1 MQHTAT
7 TSARTDAREP
17 GTSREQWRNTILAGL
32 ANYIDAGSIVAGA
45 AGLTLWTEKF
55 GLSSSFVGIIGAF
68 SSNAISAGVGALV
81 GGWLCDQFGRK
92 RIYQWD
98 LLAYAFGL
106 LWIIF
111 ASEPWMLVTGY
122 VLAGLAVGADVP
134 ASWTLIAETAPDK
147 DRGRHAG
154 VAQVLW
160 MMGPVIV
167 LAMAFAL
174 SGLGILGIK
183 IVFAH
188 LFVVALV
195 LWALRRRMSE
205 SRMWADARSGET
217 AEGARFHRDGAAHET
232 PAPPK
237 TGLTLSAFRELVLQ
251 RRYLGPLAFL
261 TGMYGLWNLMAGTNG
276 FYLPFIL
283 RTVGS
288 QSQAMSVALQC
299 ASFLLVA
306 LGVAFVFMRYV
317 DRVNQKR
324 LFMAGAVLQIVAL
337 LLFAL
342 FPLSLPVALGYVVF
356 LGIGG
361 GFAQQPFFQLWSGEM
376 FPTLMRSTAQGL
388 MFAVVRIGLGIWS
401 FFVPAITKA
410 GFHTLAW
417 ILTGF
422 VTASALLGLLFAPSN
437 AGKSLGEIQRERGG
451 DPDADDEP
459 RFSRAGADTTAPER
473 VASGD

>member
-1 MQHTAT
+1 MQQTAT
-7 TSARTDAREP
+7 TSTRTDAHEP

-68 SSNAISAGVGALV
+68 SSNAISAGVGALI
-81 GGWLCDQFGRK
+81 GGWLCDQYGRK

-147 DRGRHAG
+147 ERGRHAG

-205 SRMWADARSGET
+205 SRMWADARSGE
-217 AEGARFHRDGAAHET
+217 AARGARFHRDGAADEPHDT
-232 PAPPK
+232 AAPPK
-237 TGLTLSAFRELVLQ
+237 TGLTLSAFRELVVE

-288 QSQAMSVALQC
+288 QSQAMSVALHC
-299 ASFLLVA
+299 SARASC
-306 LGVAFVFMRYV
+306 
-317 DRVNQKR
+317 
-324 LFMAGAVLQIVAL
+324 
-337 LLFAL
+337 
-342 FPLSLPVALGYVVF
+342 S
-356 LGIGG
+356 
-361 GFAQQPFFQLWSGEM
+361 S
-376 FPTLMRSTAQGL
+376 RSASPSSSCGTSIASTRSASSWRAPSCRSSRCCCSPCSRSACRSRSA
-388 MFAVVRIGLGIWS
+388 MS
-401 FFVPAITKA
+401 CSS
-410 GFHTLAW
+410 
-417 ILTGF
+417 
-422 VTASALLGLLFAPSN
+422 ASAAVSPSSRSSSSG
-437 AGKSLGEIQRERGG
+437 AGRC
-451 DPDADDEP
+451 
-459 RFSRAGADTTAPER
+459 SRR
-473 VASGD
+473 